1 MLRFALPIL
10 TVILSGSVFLITI
23 NPAWSI
29 IAAILPNSFF
39 LGYIFEKIE
48 INEKNNKN
56 EEDKNEKNI

>member
-10 TVILSGSVFLITI
+10 TAVLGGSVFLITVD
-23 NPAWSI
+23 PTWSI

-48 INEKNNKN
+48 LNGNNKN
-56 EEDKNEKNI
+56 I